1 MKKKKKPDFSKPKQ
15 LDATQ
20 EIQQINAE
28 ETDYS
33 ESFEEKPV
41 HEKLKDGISTKQAGK
56 KVIEEVLLIDSVA
69 TIFSCPKCT

>member
-28 ETDYS
+28 ETDY
-33 ESFEEKPV
+33 FVVGKYDDEE
-41 HEKLKDGISTKQAGK
+41 EIAN
-56 KVIEEVLLIDSVA
+56 
-69 TIFSCPKCT
+69 